1 MASFNH
7 QQRMAV
13 EHVDHPCLVLAG
25 PGSGKTT
32 VITHRTKK
40 LIEEDG
46 ISPSNILV
54 ITFTKAAAM
63 EMQQR
68 FLQLMGGKRLPVSFG
83 TFHAVYFQILKYA
96 YNYRAENIIREEK
109 KYEILRN
116 IVHKTELDISDENE
130 FVANLIS
137 EISNVKG
144 EMLDVAYYYSKN
156 CPEEVFK
163 KIFRE
168 YNDTL
173 IRANLIDFDD
183 MLVMCYE
190 LLTKRKDILKLW
202 QDKYRYIL
210 IDEFQDIN
218 RVQYE
223 VIRLLA
229 KPQDNLFI
237 VGDDDQSIYRFRGA
251 RPEIMLNFEKDY
263 PEAKKIIL
271 DTNYRST
278 PEIVAAAGKLIRNNK
293 KRFEKQIRAERENG
307 SKPVILP
314 FDNVYKECNYIL
326 EEIEQLIAKG
336 LTYQDMAVLYRT
348 NTNPRTLLGKLME
361 HNIPFCMKDVIPN
374 LYDHFIAK
382 DIIAYINAAVDFREK
397 GVMKRGDMLRLINR
411 PKRYISRDVF
421 PRAEVNLEDV
431 KRFYQDKGYV
441 LERISKLEYD
451 LAMIR
456 NMNPYA
462 AIQYIRHGIGYEE
475 YLTEYAEYRRMK
487 PEELYDVL
495 EELSEA
501 AKPYKTYREWFK
513 KIEEYGEELK
523 KQARERQEKKDGI
536 TLATM
541 HSSKGLEY
549 RAVFIIDANETITP
563 HKKALLPED
572 IEEERRLFYV
582 AVTRAKD
589 WLYICHCR
597 ERYGKETDVSRF
609 VEEMVSMLDELTVG
623 QEIRHKKFGTGKITQ
638 IRDGKIK
645 AVFADGK
652 EYVFD
657 AKFCLGNGIIKV

>member
-130 FVANLIS
+130 FVANLLS

-251 RPEIMLNFEKDY
+251 RPEIMLNFRKDY
-263 PEAKKIIL
+263 PQSGQVL
-271 DTNYRST
+271 LNDNFRST
-278 PEIVAAAGKLIRNNK
+278 TQIVEAAGRVIARNK
-293 KRFEKQIRAERENG
+293 TRFPKNIIARGGDGALVRSLEFPDQQQ
-307 SKPVILP
+307 
-314 FDNVYKECNYIL
+314 ECTYIL
-326 EEIEQLIAKG
+326 REIQNWQARGGSLR
-336 LTYQDMAVLYRT
+336 QVAVIYRT
-348 NTNPRTLLGKLME
+348 NTQPRVVIQKLME
-361 HNIPFCMKDVIPN
+361 YNLPFRVRDQVPN
-374 LYDHFIAK
+374 LFQHWIARDLFCYMRLAMGSGLRK
-382 DIIAYINAAVDFREK
+382 DLLPV
-397 GVMKRGDMLRLINR
+397 LNR
-411 PKRYISRDVF
+411 PKRYLSR
-421 PRAEVNLEDV
+421 E
-431 KRFYQDKGYV
+431 
-441 LERISKLEYD
+441 
-451 LAMIR
+451 
-456 NMNPYA
+456 
-462 AIQYIRHGIGYEE
+462 
-475 YLTEYAEYRRMK
+475 
-487 PEELYDVL
+487 
-495 EELSEA
+495 
-501 AKPYKTYREWFK
+501 
-513 KIEEYGEELK
+513 
-523 KQARERQEKKDGI
+523 
-536 TLATM
+536 
-541 HSSKGLEY
+541 
-549 RAVFIIDANETITP
+549 
-563 HKKALLPED
+563 
-572 IEEERRLFYV
+572 
-582 AVTRAKD
+582 
-589 WLYICHCR
+589 
-597 ERYGKETDVSRF
+597 
-609 VEEMVSMLDELTVG
+609 
-623 QEIRHKKFGTGKITQ
+623 
-638 IRDGKIK
+638 
-645 AVFADGK
+645 
-652 EYVFD
+652 
-657 AKFCLGNGIIKV
+657 